1 MNSEIRLD
9 FQLFGT
15 AVSPA
20 EITRSLGIKPDVQLL
35 RGERDGSKNL
45 PRQNIWSLESKV
57 DSENVTEIW
66 ASLSLELSPKV
77 SEIKSIAE
85 TGSAVLTIV
94 IKCTNRIPSIVIPT
108 SMAEFAGAIGATID
122 IDHLQF

>member
-15 AVSPA
+15 TVSPA

-35 RGERDGSKNL
+35 RGERDASKNL

-57 DSENVTEIW
+57 DSENVTELW
-66 ASLSLELSPKV
+66 ASLNLELSPKV

-94 IKCTNRIPSIVIPT
+94 IKCKNRIPSIVIPT

-122 IDHLQF
+122 IDHIQF